1 MTSEARVRRSTSSM
15 QVRLARLLILFAR
28 LRRVVVLSEQNVT
41 HSQHTRPIKTPRL
54 GALVTR
60 RVRPAVLVLATLLLL
75 PHASQAQSYAS
86 GQSVFPAY
94 EGWEKNA
101 DGSFNLVFGYM
112 NDNWQEELNI
122 PIGAENNLQPGSP
135 DQGQP
140 THFLP
145 RRNRFIFSVRVP
157 ADFGNKEMVWTLTSQ
172 GKTQKAYG
180 TLRLDLLIENV
191 DIMSETGALGAGS
204 SNPEIRADKAPVVK
218 VEGGKTRTAKVGQ
231 PLTLSAI
238 VTDDGVPKVR
248 AFPPDR
254 VKAASRQVPYRPT
267 VNKNLGLHL
276 GWHVYRGASADFEP
290 AQIKTWEDT
299 RSGANSPWAPIWVAP
314 PEPADGR
321 HTVQVTFSEPGTYV
335 LRARADDGALTGD
348 DEVTVTV
355 TP

>member
-1 MTSEARVRRSTSSM
+1 MTRFRA
-15 QVRLARLLILFAR
+15 LF
-28 LRRVVVLSEQNVT
+28 
-41 HSQHTRPIKTPRL
+41 
-54 GALVTR
+54 TR
-60 RVRPAVLVLATLLLL
+60 RVSTAVCVLATLLLL
-75 PHASQAQSYAS
+75 PHAGHAQSYAS
-86 GQSVFPAY
+86 GQPVFPAY

-101 DGSFNLVFGYM
+101 DGSFDLVFGYM
-112 NDNWQEELNI
+112 NDNWQEELNV
-122 PIGAENNLQPGSP
+122 PIGPENNLQPGSP

-145 RRNRFIFSVRVP
+145 RRNRFIFRVRVP
-157 ADFGNKEMVWTLTSQ
+157 KDFGDKEMVWTLTSQ

-191 DIMSETGALGAGS
+191 DIMSETGALGPGS
-204 SNPEIRADKAPVVK
+204 SNPELRGDKAPVVK
-218 VEGGKTRTAKVGQ
+218 IEGGKTRTAKVGQ
-231 PLTLSAI
+231 PLALAAL
-238 VTDDGVPKVR
+238 VTDDGIPKVR

-254 VKAASRQVPYRPT
+254 VRAAARQVPYRPT

-276 GWHVYRGASADFEP
+276 AWHVYRGPAAADFEP

-321 HTVQVTFSEPGTYV
+321 HTAQVTFSEPGTYV

-355 TP
+355 TR